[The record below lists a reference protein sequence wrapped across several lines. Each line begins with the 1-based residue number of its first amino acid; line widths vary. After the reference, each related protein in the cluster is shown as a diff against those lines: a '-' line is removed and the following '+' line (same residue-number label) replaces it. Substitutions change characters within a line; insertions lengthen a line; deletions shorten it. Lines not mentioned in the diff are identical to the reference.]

1 MARRGLLL
9 INLGTPDDPG
19 VPAVRRYLKEF
30 LSDPCVLDINPL
42 SRAILLY
49 GAILPFRSP
58 QSASAYKKIWTER
71 GSPLLVHSQDLAR
84 KLATALGDAWQVE
97 LGMRYQNP
105 SIAAA
110 LDRFRSEGIDRMVV
124 FPLFPH
130 YSSAAWGSAIE
141 KLTTEARK
149 RWSDPALTIVAPYY
163 DHPAFIG
170 AVTGIVR
177 PLLAGF
183 QPDRIVFSYHG
194 LPERQILKSDTS
206 GGKHCLQSNACCAT
220 ITSANQNCYRA
231 QCFATSRALAASL
244 GLPADAWETTFQ
256 SRMGRIP
263 WIRPYTD
270 ERVRELAK
278 SGVRRLAVLSPAFTA
293 DCLETLEEI
302 GIRARADFI
311 AHGGTELCLVPSL
324 NSVQPWV
331 DGIVTIA
338 TQASAAAHAKQNPAE
353 S

>member
-30 LSDPCVLDINPL
+30 LSDPRVLDINPL

-71 GSPLLVHSQDLAR
+71 GSPLLVHGQDLAH
-84 KLATALGDAWQVE
+84 KLATVLGDAWQVE
-97 LGMRYQNP
+97 LGMRYQSP
-105 SIAAA
+105 SIASA
-110 LDRFRSEGIDRMVV
+110 LDRFRSGGIDRMVV
-124 FPLFPH
+124 FPLFPQ

-141 KLTTEARK
+141 KLTIEARK

-163 DHPAFIG
+163 DHPAFID
-170 AVTGIVR
+170 AVTGIAR
-177 PLLAGF
+177 PLLADF

-194 LPERQILKSDTS
+194 LPERQIVKNDTS
-206 GGKHCLQSNACCAT
+206 GNRHCLRNESCCET
-220 ITSANQNCYRA
+220 LTTVNKNCYRA
-231 QCFATSRALAASL
+231 QCFATTRALSEGL
-244 GLPADAWETTFQ
+244 GLALHSWETTFQ

-311 AHGGTELCLVPSL
+311 AHGGTELRLVPSL
-324 NSVQPWV
+324 NSSDAWLRAITA
-331 DGIVTIA
+331 IVKD
-338 TQASAAAHAKQNPAE
+338 AAGGPERQIPMRT
-353 S
+353 